1 MATRVA
7 AAAAIALATS
17 YVIATQL
24 RKKSK
29 IKKLSKAFQGKIRLP
44 TSVTPNRYDL
54 ELTPKLDICKFDGK
68 LSVTVSIVEATKYI
82 VLNAADLT
90 ITDKSVWLRSKTSR
104 QMLWPKSVE
113 LHPEDEILVLSFDD
127 DLPIGDAIL
136 GMEFQGTLN
145 DQMRGFYRSSYKV
158 DGESR
163 NMAVTQFEPAD
174 ARRCFPCWDEPSF
187 KATFKMTL
195 HVPFDRVALSNM
207 PIADEIRNSKMK
219 TVKFEESPRMS
230 TYLVAIVVGEL
241 EFIEGHT
248 KDGRSVRVYTEV
260 GKTYQG
266 KFALDVALRTLPFYA
281 EYFGTEYPLPKLD
294 MVAIPD
300 FAAGAMENY
309 GLVTYREAALL
320 FDEKVSAAANK
331 QRVAVVVAHELAHQ
345 WFGNLVTMEWWT
357 HLWLNEG
364 FATWVSYLA
373 IDHLF
378 PEWKIWTQFVE
389 QTVDAFRL
397 DGLVESHP
405 IEVEVGHVREIDEIF
420 DAISYKKGAAIIRM
434 LQTYLGAKR
443 FQEGLV
449 SYISRYEYKNA
460 KTEDLWSVLSEVSGE
475 PVKELMDSWTKQQG
489 YPVVSVKLKSE
500 ALVIEQS
507 QYLSSGHEG
516 DGEWVLPL
524 TYCVGSYSRRLSE
537 LVRQKASVLSVRKV
551 SSEAKKVEVLSSGVY
566 EIKRAEDPMAN
577 GEKTLDR
584 DTSSEFL
591 DLTKDWVKLNVGQTG
606 FYRVKYDEELAS
618 RLRSAISAGSLEATD
633 RFGVLDDTYALCIAR
648 KQPLSILLSLMEVFR
663 SETDY
668 TVLMCLTDVSYRI
681 LKVMGDALPAA
692 SKDLKHFVSNLLL
705 PSARR
710 LGWEAA
716 SDEGHLDSMLRGE
729 LLSALVSFG
738 HEETVNEA
746 KRRFEAFLEDRD
758 TPLLP
763 ADIRKVAYKA
773 VMQSVTSSDKAGY
786 EALLKIYRE
795 TDVSQERTRVLSTIG
810 ASSDPAVVSEALD
823 FLLSKE
829 VRNQDAI
836 WVLAGIS
843 GEGRDAA
850 WSWLKKNWG
859 TVWNRFG
866 ESVLI
871 TRFIS
876 SIVSQF
882 SSDDK
887 ANEIKD
893 FFDANSAPGIDR
905 TVGQSIERVR
915 ITSEWVK
922 HVQAEEGIVE
932 KIKQLGAQN

>member
-1 MATRVA
+1 V
-7 AAAAIALATS
+7 AAIALATS

-24 RKKSK
+24 RKKSRV
-29 IKKLSKAFQGKIRLP
+29 KKLANAFQGKIRLP
-44 TSVTPNRYDL
+44 TSVKPSRYDL
-54 ELTPKLDICKFDGK
+54 ELTPKLETCKFDGQ
-68 LSVTVSIVEATKYI
+68 VTVTVNIVEETKYI

-90 ITDKSVWLRSKTSR
+90 ITDKSVWLRSKTTH
-104 QMLWPKSVE
+104 QVLWPKSVD
-113 LHPEDEILVLSFDD
+113 LHAEDELLVLSFDAA
-127 DLPIGDAIL
+127 LPLGEAIL
-136 GMEFQGTLN
+136 RMEFQGTLN

-158 DGESR
+158 NGETR

-195 HVPFDRVALSNM
+195 HVPSDRVALSNM
-207 PIADEIRNSKMK
+207 PIAEETQTNPKMK
-219 TVKFEESPRMS
+219 TIKFEESPRMS

-241 EFIEGHT
+241 EYIEGHT

-260 GKTYQG
+260 GKTHQG

-281 EYFGTEYPLPKLD
+281 DYFGTQYPLPKLD

-320 FDEKVSAAANK
+320 FDEKVSAASNK

-389 QTVDAFRL
+389 QTTEAFRL

-434 LQTYLGAKR
+434 LQTYLGADQ
-443 FQEGLV
+443 FQKGLV
-449 SYISRYEYKNA
+449 SYIKRYEYENA

-475 PVKELMDSWTKQQG
+475 PVKELMDSWTKQKG
-489 YPVVSVKLKSE
+489 YPVVTVQLKSE
-500 ALVIEQS
+500 AIVIEQS
-507 QYLSSGHEG
+507 QYLSSGRDG

-524 TYCVGSYSRRLSE
+524 TYCVGSYDNKLSA
-537 LVRQKASVLSVRKV
+537 LVRQKASVLSVPKV
-551 SSEAKKVEVLSSGVY
+551 SSGDKTAEVISHGVY
-566 EIKRAEDPMAN
+566 EVKRAEESLPSNTEAN
-577 GEKTLDR
+577 GDKTPQKNY
-584 DTSSEFL
+584 SSRFM
-591 DLTKDWVKLNVGQTG
+591 DLSKDWFKLNVGQTG
-606 FYRVKYDEELAS
+606 FYRVKYDVELAS
-618 RLRSAISAGSLEATD
+618 RLRLAISAGSLEATD

-648 KQPLSILLSLMEVFR
+648 KQPLSVLLSLMEVFR
-663 SETDY
+663 SESDY

-681 LKVMGDALPAA
+681 LKVIGDAIPAA
-692 SKDLKHFVSNLLL
+692 AKDLKHFVSNLLL
-705 PSARR
+705 PSAQK
-710 LGWEAA
+710 LGWEA
-716 SDEGHLDSMLRGE
+716 SPGEGHLDSMLRGE

-746 KRRFEAFLEDRD
+746 KRRFEAFLADRD

-763 ADIRKVAYKA
+763 ADLRKVAYKA
-773 VMQSVTSSDKAGY
+773 VMQSVTTADRAGY
-786 EALLKIYRE
+786 ESLLKIYRE
-795 TDVSQERTRVLSTIG
+795 TDVSQERTRVLSCIG
-810 ASSDPAVVSEALD
+810 SSADPAVVSEALS
-823 FLLSKE
+823 FLLSPE

-843 GEGRDAA
+843 GEGRDAS
-850 WSWLKKNWG
+850 WLWLKKNWE

-882 SSDDK
+882 SSDEK
-887 ANEIKD
+887 ADEIKE

-905 TVGQSIERVR
+905 TVGQSIERIR

-932 KIKQLGAQN
+932 KIKHLSAQN

>member
-7 AAAAIALATS
+7 AAAGLAVITS
-17 YVIATQL
+17 YLIAARL
-24 RKKSK
+24 RKNSK
-29 IKKLSKAFQGKIRLP
+29 AVKLTTAFQGKIRLP
-44 TSVTPNRYDL
+44 TSVTPSRYDL

-68 LSVTVSIVEATKYI
+68 MTVSLRIVEDTKYI

-90 ITDKSVWLRSKTSR
+90 ITDKSVWLRSNTSR
-104 QMLWPKSVE
+104 QMFWPKSVE
-113 LHPEDEILVLSFDD
+113 LHPEDEILVLAFEENLS
-127 DLPIGDAIL
+127 L
-136 GMEFQGTLN
+136 GEAVLSMEFQGTLN
-145 DQMRGFYRSSYKV
+145 DQMRGFYRSSYKIN
-158 DGESR
+158 GETR

-195 HVPFDRVALSNM
+195 HVPVDRVALSNM
-207 PIADEIRNSKMK
+207 PIAEETRSSPKMK
-219 TVKFEESPRMS
+219 TIKFEESPRMS

-241 EFIEGHT
+241 EYIEGHT
-248 KDGRSVRVYTEV
+248 PDGRSVRVYTEV
-260 GKTYQG
+260 GKTHQG

-281 EYFGTEYPLPKLD
+281 KYFGTEYPLPKLD

-364 FATWVSYLA
+364 FATW
-373 IDHLF
+373 
-378 PEWKIWTQFVE
+378 IWTQFVE

-434 LQTYLGAKR
+434 LQTYLGADT
-443 FQEGLV
+443 FQRGLV
-449 SYISRYEYKNA
+449 SYIKRYEYKNA
-460 KTEDLWSVLSEVSGE
+460 RTEDLWSVLSEESGA

-489 YPVVSVKLKSE
+489 YPVVSVQLKSE

-507 QYLSSGHEG
+507 QYLFSGHGG
-516 DGEWVLPL
+516 DGEWVVPV
-524 TYCVGSYSRRLSE
+524 TYCVGAYKNKMSE
-537 LVRQKASVLSVRKV
+537 LVRLKTSVLSTHKLIHDKQANSDSDMTSQD
-551 SSEAKKVEVLSSGVY
+551 SSPDLS
-566 EIKRAEDPMAN
+566 
-577 GEKTLDR
+577 
-584 DTSSEFL
+584 
-591 DLTKDWVKLNVGQTG
+591 KDWIKLNVGQTG
-606 FYRVKYDEELAS
+606 FYRVKYDDELAL

-648 KQPLSILLSLMEVFR
+648 KQPLSVLLSLMEVYR

-668 TVLMCLTDVSYRI
+668 TVLMCMTNVSYRI
-681 LKVMGDALPAA
+681 LKVVGDAIPSAA
-692 SKDLKHFVSNLLL
+692 KDLKHFVSNLLL
-705 PSARR
+705 PSAER
-710 LGWEAA
+710 LGWEARP
-716 SDEGHLDSMLRGE
+716 DEGHLDSMLRGE
-729 LLSALVSFG
+729 LLSALVFFG
-738 HEETVNEA
+738 HEDTINEA
-746 KRRFEAFLEDRD
+746 KRRFEAFLKDRES
-758 TPLLP
+758 PLLP
-763 ADIRKVAYKA
+763 ADTRKVAYTA
-773 VMQSVTSSDKAGY
+773 VMQSVKSSDKTGY
-786 EALLKIYRE
+786 ESLLKIYRE
-795 TDVSQERTRVLSTIG
+795 TDVSQERTRVLSTLG
-810 ASSDPAVVSEALD
+810 ASCDPAIVSEALD
-823 FLLSKE
+823 FLLSPE

-850 WSWLKKNWG
+850 WSWLKENWK

-876 SIVSQF
+876 SIVSLF

-887 ANEIKD
+887 ADEIKD
-893 FFDANSAPGIDR
+893 FFNANSAPGIDR

-922 HVQAEEGIVE
+922 YVQKEEGIVE
-932 KIKQLGAQN
+932 KIKQLGG